1 MQLFTIEKIDQI
13 DRTYIFRATLDPS
26 HKIFEGHFP
35 GNPVVPGV
43 CTMDMIKR
51 CCSEIIGKGV
61 RFNTIKEVKFL
72 ATILPTQHRELDV
85 TIEFKE
91 ETNICVLVKS
101 EDDTTMM
108 KLKAT
113 LI

>member
-1 MQLFTIEKIDQI
+1 MQLFTIERVDHTEN
-13 DRTYIFRATLDPS
+13 TYIFKATLEPS

-35 GNPVVPGV
+35 QRPVVPGV

-51 CCSEIIGKGV
+51 CCAVIMSKEV
-61 RFNTIKEVKFL
+61 RFDTIKEVKFL
-72 ATILPTQHRELDV
+72 ATILPSQHHELDV
-85 TIEFKE
+85 IIELKE
-91 ETNICVLVKS
+91 EMNISVLVKS
-101 EDDTTMM
+101 EDTTMM